1 MAASDVRR
9 AAVLLASLPAEQAA
23 ALLSRLAPAQV
34 EAVSLEIARLGVV
47 ELDEQHSAIREF
59 SEANTS
65 GIQGNLEL
73 AGTLLHK
80 ALGAAAAGA
89 VDSIRRKLNPAP
101 FEFLVGADGPAIYE
115 LLRDERP
122 QTIALVVSRIPAP
135 QSSAALAAMPAI
147 LREDVSRRIASIG
160 PTHPILLRDVERA
173 LAARWQAGFIRRVD
187 AAHAGPRGS
196 SLPAPHF
203 VKSLATSV
211 VDAT

>member
-1 MAASDVRR
+1 VAASDVRR

-47 ELDEQHSAIREF
+47 ALDEQHSAIRQF
-59 SEANTS
+59 SESGAS
-65 GIQGNLEL
+65 GIQGGLEL
-73 AGTLLHK
+73 AGALLHK

-89 VDSIRRKLNPAP
+89 VDNIRRKLNPAP
-101 FEFLVGADGPAIYE
+101 FEFLAGADGLAIYS
-115 LLRDERP
+115 LLREERP
-122 QTIALVVSRIPAP
+122 QTIALVLSRLPAP
-135 QSSAALAAMPAI
+135 QSASALAALPAT
-147 LREDVSRRIASIG
+147 LREDVSKRIATIG
-160 PTHPILLRDVERA
+160 PTHAILLRDVERT
-173 LAARWQAGFIRRVD
+173 LAARWQAGYIRRLD

-203 VKSLATSV
+203 VKPIASGV